1 MFIMRNKI
9 DMNKIGG
16 INMKQRIRNKTLAVI
31 VSLCMAVLILPFSV
45 FAGTG
50 TTDTCAFN
58 VAGGTYGTDYTYS
71 ETLDDTTNVMD
82 KVLTVP
88 YKYASY
94 YNG

>member
-1 MFIMRNKI
+1 MKRKLANKV
-9 DMNKIGG
+9 
-16 INMKQRIRNKTLAVI
+16 LAVI
-31 VSLCMAVLILPFSV
+31 ISLCMAVLILPFSV

-82 KVLTVP
+82 KVLTVLTNTP
-88 YKYASY
+88 LTITADSTVTDARIEVAEM
-94 YNG
+94 